1 VSDSLIPVA
10 VACPCPGT
18 PHSDGD
24 TVFLAPKLGFNAGV
38 IADSKLVD
46 ILHGSGDVEAVK
58 AALLATYIS
67 DGVRAWT
74 FVDAD
79 GADVP
84 VSPQTIQAILLSDYE
99 LGVVVAEAADPLYSK
114 AVTNPLLRRMSAS
127 SPPSPTNG
135 STSRKRASSAKRR
148 TASAPSLTSITPTD
162 ST

>member
-1 VSDSLIPVA
+1 MLDSLVPVA

-24 TVFLAPKLGFNAGV
+24 TVFLSPKIGFNAGV

-46 ILHGSGDVEAVK
+46 ILRGSGDVDAVK
-58 AALLATYIS
+58 AALLTTYIT

-74 FVDAD
+74 FVDAE
-79 GADVP
+79 GADIKVTP
-84 VSPQTIQAILLSDYE
+84 ESIAAILLSDYE

-114 AVTNPLLRRMSAS
+114 AVTNPLLRRMSES
-127 SPPSPTNG
+127 SPTSPTNG
-135 STSRKRASSAKRR
+135 STSRKRGSSAKRPK
-148 TASAPSLTSITPTD
+148 ASEPSLTSITPTD